1 MAAAALA
8 PGKRRRRHE
17 AAALARRESRG
28 GHWRADHPG
37 QQAPRSTD
45 ITLTQAAALAP
56 GKRRR
61 RHEEPGDGLR
71 GAGPGQGGEP
81 GDITLTQ
88 AFATADALATADAVA
103 RPSSL
108 VEATR

>member
-1 MAAAALA
+1 SAEAVAGLLVA
-8 PGKRRRRHE
+8 

-45 ITLTQAAALAP
+45 ITLTQA
-56 GKRRR
+56 
-61 RHEEPGDGLR
+61 
-71 GAGPGQGGEP
+71 
-81 GDITLTQ
+81 
-88 AFATADALATADAVA
+88 FATADALATADAVA